1 MPKTI
6 RKYWGAVHG
15 RVPLNFNWPVID
27 QDSVVLITA
36 SEYDARRV
44 RFIGAASITVA
55 NIAPHGPPYDPNH
68 GVTFVVNVAWGSP
81 LNIVTD
87 ITVIDAKPIEV
98 QSYLP
103 PTPNNIGLR
112 MQYQESNEWC
122 WIAVATSINHFYHP
136 TSTWT
141 QCQVMTV
148 VGQNINKFPATT
160 SGCPS
165 ARVVAAN
172 PPLAAALANP
182 YTQAAEFILDKP
194 EYGVDR
200 EYLKSGGISDPL
212 KVTGNYVS
220 YHGANLT
227 LDQIA
232 AEVNA
237 GRPVAVDITWLSGV
251 GSHVV
256 AIAGVLGDS
265 LLILDPANGQ
275 SVVRFGAF
283 PGSYFGEQRS
293 TATHSPRRNQPFLG
307 DCYLEVN
314 QSSVLPI
321 GSTTVLLHPQP
332 VHADSL
338 CK

>member
-6 RKYWGAVHG
+6 RKYWGAHKG
-15 RVPLNFNWPVID
+15 RVALNYNWPAID

-36 SEYDARRV
+36 SEYASNYA

-55 NIAPHGPPYDPNH
+55 NIAPHGPPYDSNH
-68 GVTFVVNVAWGSP
+68 GVTFVVNVDWGSP

-87 ITVIDAKPIEV
+87 ITVLDNKPVET
-98 QSYLP
+98 QTWLP
-103 PTPNNIGLR
+103 STPHNIGLR
-112 MQYQESNEWC
+112 MQYQETTEWC

-136 TSTWT
+136 SSTWT

-148 VGQNINKFPATT
+148 VGQKVNGFGADT
-160 SGCPS
+160 SGCPRPAILAKFPELAGILADPYS
-165 ARVVAAN
+165 TPAEYALN
-172 PPLAAALANP
+172 PG
-182 YTQAAEFILDKP
+182 LDRSVFPPKTIDKIDP
-194 EYGVDR
+194 

-212 KVTGNYVS
+212 NVTGNYVS
-220 YHGANLT
+220 YHGADLT

-237 GRPVAVDITWLSGV
+237 GRPVAVDITWFSGK

-256 AIAGVLGDS
+256 AIAGVLGDG

-283 PGSYFGEQRS
+283 PGTYFGG
-293 TATHSPRRNQPFLG
+293 ATLDGYTF
-307 DCYLEVN
+307 
-314 QSSVLPI
+314 
-321 GSTTVLLHPQP
+321 TK
-332 VHADSL
+332 A
-338 CK
+338 